1 MIRYI
6 VYRLLA
12 AIPVILVVGIIKF
25 SLLHVAPG
33 DPAAIIGGDE
43 ATPEDIERIRHELG
57 LDRAIIV

>member
-12 AIPVILVVGIIKF
+12 AIPVILVGGIITF

-57 LDRAIIV
+57 LDRAISV